1 MFKKVQFIGTAICTT
16 PANLNSIE
24 GTSDDGYYAGLPK
37 DDEDL
42 AARVN
47 LIKRSIQQAI
57 LSSET
62 DLSKDT
68 LKIFVLPEFFM
79 RGALGAYYHV
89 FPYYAEVILTE
100 QFKQALKELNESGI
114 EIGRDYL
121 FVLGTILSSDHKID
135 YTKEP
140 DLSLYQTGDHLLDL
154 YYRLHPDTKLNSIIE
169 NSNDRKDSIAGGIS
183 SSGISR
189 FLKVLDHKSVSESL
203 NLTLNDAE
211 NDPDDAYVD
220 VLKKT
225 LDYCDAQASLEI
237 GNRCLVICGADLLA
251 GETNTLSSSAYEPV
265 IVQKKYKSK
274 EDFILNNKNN
284 NQVTS
289 AEKYLQTTTR
299 YPDFDISKGE
309 NKKYPS
315 DGLAIFEYD
324 GLRIGIDICLDHSR
338 QRLVNHLYK
347 NPDDYVDI
355 QIVTSCGMSVRTNAV
370 IAKEGGIIFN
380 CDGEY
385 ELKDDKAGVDG
396 NCCHTSLQ
404 KVVQSIHV
412 RDNEVKENAI
422 LSDAYS
428 VAEKI
433 PCFVPKDMPLYR
445 FKDYQI
451 HIYEAVEVGGS

>member
-16 PANLNSIE
+16 PADLNSIE

-47 LIKRSIQQAI
+47 LIKDSIQQAV
-57 LSSET
+57 SSPET
-62 DLSKDT
+62 DLSKET
-68 LKIFVLPEFFM
+68 LKIFVFPEFFM
-79 RGALGAYYHV
+79 RGALGAYYHA
-89 FPYYAEVILTE
+89 FTYCSEVILTG
-100 QFKQALKELNESGI
+100 QFKQVLRELNELGI

-121 FVLGTILSSDHKID
+121 FVLGTILSSNDKID

-154 YYRLHPDTKLNSIIE
+154 YYRLHPDAKLN
-169 NSNDRKDSIAGGIS
+169 NADGIAGGIS
-183 SSGISR
+183 GAGISKL
-189 FLKVLDHKSVSESL
+189 LKALDHKGVSKSVDLMQNTSQEDS
-203 NLTLNDAE
+203 
-211 NDPDDAYVD
+211 DDAYVD

-225 LDYCDAQASLEI
+225 LDYCDEHASLEI
-237 GNRCLVICGADLLA
+237 GNRCLVICGGDLLSE
-251 GETNTLSSSAYEPV
+251 ETNILSDSAYEPV

-284 NQVTS
+284 SQVTS

-299 YPDFDISKGE
+299 YPDLDTSKGE
-309 NKKYPS
+309 TKKNPA
-315 DGLAIFEYD
+315 DGLAIFKYD
-324 GLRIGIDICLDHSR
+324 GLRIGVDICLDHSR

-355 QIVTSCGMSVRTNAV
+355 QIVTSCGMSVRANAV
-370 IAKEGGIIFN
+370 IAKEGGIVFN

-385 ELKDDKAGVDG
+385 ELKDERAGVDG

-404 KVVQSIHV
+404 KVVQKIHV
-412 RDNEVKENAI
+412 RDNAVKENAV
-422 LSDAYS
+422 LSDAYAL
-428 VAEKI
+428 VEKI
-433 PCFVPKDMPLYR
+433 PCFVPENLPLYR

-451 HIYEAVEVGGS
+451 HIYEAVEVG